1 VKKKINSAHLIEKRL
16 IEMKIVN
23 IVPGFGGTFYCGNC
37 LRDSAYVNSL
47 REMGH
52 DAITLPMYLPLTK
65 NGKSP
70 DEEVPVFYGAVN
82 IYLKQQFPLFRHMPG
97 WMENLFDS
105 KPMLKFAAK
114 KSGSTRAHGLEKLT
128 ESMLLGQKG
137 HQNQELE
144 RLVDFLKNHQKPD
157 IVHFSNALL
166 LGMAKQIREEVKV
179 PVIFSLQDEDVWVDA
194 MEESWR
200 ERIWQ
205 LMAEKSRDV
214 DAFVAVS
221 SYFAGIMQDKMHI
234 GVKPENYL
242 YSSPATSPRAI
253 GYLSRIC
260 EENGFEILVDAFIL
274 LKSDPQFR
282 TLKLKITGG
291 MTGDDKPFLH
301 RQMEKFKTNNLLKE
315 IEIQHEFT
323 TVDLKDFFKSLTVL
337 SVPVLKGEAFGLYQ
351 IEALASGVPL
361 VQPDLGAFPE
371 IIRASGGGVIYSP
384 NTAEALAHKLKEVL
398 SDQEELRKMSV
409 SGRKAVEDK
418 FNCSRLTQNMIDIY
432 QQITSS
438 RVHQFT
444 K

>member
-1 VKKKINSAHLIEKRL
+1 MLLGNNVP
-16 IEMKIVN
+16 MKIVN

-52 DAITLPMYLPLTK
+52 DAITLPMYLPLTRD
-65 NGKSP
+65 GKSP
-70 DEEVPVFYGAVN
+70 DDEVPVFYGAVN

-97 WMENLFDS
+97 WMENFFDS
-105 KPMLKFAAK
+105 RPVLKFAAK

-128 ESMLLGQKG
+128 ESMLLGHKG
-137 HQNQELE
+137 HQNHELE

-166 LGMAKQIREEVKV
+166 LGMAKQIREEVGV
-179 PVIFSLQDEDVWVDA
+179 PVVCSLQDEDVWVDA

-205 LMAEKSRDV
+205 LMAEKSRYV
-214 DAFVAVS
+214 DAFIAVS
-221 SYFAGIMQDKMHI
+221 SYFAGFMQDKMHI
-234 GVKPENYL
+234 PSDKIHIVHIGVNPENYL
-242 YSSPATSPRAI
+242 YSSPATSPQSI

-260 EENGFEILVDAFIL
+260 EENGFEILADAFIL
-274 LKSDPQFR
+274 LKSDRQFES
-282 TLKLKITGG
+282 LKLKITGG

-301 RQMEKFKTNNLLKE
+301 RQIEKFEKKNLLKD
-315 IEIQHEFT
+315 IEIQYEFNT
-323 TVDLKDFFKSLTVL
+323 DDLKDFFKSLSVL

-384 NTAEALAHKLKEVL
+384 NTAEALADKMKDVL
-398 SDQEELRKMSV
+398 SDPSKLLEMSI
-409 SGRKAVEDK
+409 SGRRSVEEK
-418 FNCSRLTQNMIDIY
+418 FNCRKLTQNMLNIY
-432 QQITSS
+432 HQIT
-438 RVHQFT
+438 